1 MRRELTCP
9 PTAALD
15 TDSKRIAR
23 RFSETQDQTVREFP
37 IFETPRVG
45 SGLKGVRGDPID
57 AAHGDVQRKIAALAR
72 AIRNIQES
80 NASRST
86 QELSRGSGEEIAAQL
101 GDVYRDLPY
110 SLAGIHQIRY
120 ACRFCYSSQRF
131 HRLHETRVR
140 GHPSNREQPHSRVA
154 KQVLHRLRISASAGK
169 VGGAA
174 HFHSM
179 APCQRKIRELI
190 RDIVI
195 SRCDD
200 DISRLEIECRKG
212 LKERH
217 RRILNDGDISWLR
230 AQELGDMGVGF
241 AYSRFGIVGAFVTA
255 KVRFALQV
263 T

>member
-1 MRRELTCP
+1 LRRELTCP

-15 TDSKRIAR
+15 TDSQRIAHR
-23 RFSETQDQTVREFP
+23 LSETQDQTVRELP

-45 SGLKGVRGDPID
+45 SGLKCVRGDPIG
-57 AAHGDVQRKIAALAR
+57 AAHVDVQGKISALQG

-80 NASRST
+80 KASRST
-86 QELSRGSGEEIAAQL
+86 QKLSRGSGEEIAAQL

-120 ACRFCYSSQRF
+120 ACRFRYSSQRF
-131 HRLHETRVR
+131 HRLHQTRVR
-140 GHPSNREQPHSRVA
+140 RHPSDREQPHSRVA

-190 RDIVI
+190 GDIVVAGG
-195 SRCDD
+195 DY

-212 LKERH
+212 LKERY
-217 RRILNDGDISWLR
+217 RRILNDGDI
-230 AQELGDMGVGF
+230 
-241 AYSRFGIVGAFVTA
+241 
-255 KVRFALQV
+255 
-263 T
+263 